1 MKKKDNLEKII
12 DLIHHKLSSG
22 GSNEELSGL
31 KESGSKDDEIEPI
44 RRISQLIDKMP
55 VEGPSSGMDRKFYEM
70 LEKEKERSF
79 TTGSGFSGKGWFR
92 SSAFTA
98 GLRVAAGIG
107 LFLLG
112 WFAASWFGLK
122 SPAVREMAELSYELK
137 DLKGTLVLTMMN
149 QNSSLERIKAIN
161 MVNEF
166 ENADERIIESLIGA
180 LNNDNNDNVRLLSL
194 EALIKYSD
202 NPSVRE
208 GLIESIPNQTSP
220 MIQLRLAEVMVA
232 LDEKKAASEFQKVL
246 MNTGLNYNV
255 RNKISEAVTVLL

>member
-12 DLIHHKLSSG
+12 DLIHHNLSLE

-31 KESGSKDDEIEPI
+31 NESGSADDEIESI
-44 RRISQLIDKMP
+44 RRISHLIEKMP
-55 VEGPSSGMDRKFYEM
+55 VEEPSSRMDRKFYEM
-70 LEKEKERSF
+70 LEKEKIRSHA
-79 TTGSGFSGKGWFR
+79 TGSGFFRKGWYQ

-98 GLRVAAGIG
+98 GLRVAAGIA

-122 SPAVREMAELSYELK
+122 STAVNEMAELSYELK

-149 QNSSLERIKAIN
+149 QNSSLERIKAIS

-166 ENADERIIESLIGA
+166 ENADERIIGSLIGA

-194 EALIKYSD
+194 E
-202 NPSVRE
+202 
-208 GLIESIPNQTSP
+208 
-220 MIQLRLAEVMVA
+220 
-232 LDEKKAASEFQKVL
+232 
-246 MNTGLNYNV
+246 
-255 RNKISEAVTVLL
+255 